1 MKPTTRQSQRHNRRY
16 GRLLVAVVAALVLVA
31 AACGGDDDAAAPAP
45 PEAPAP
51 APEPAPPE
59 PAPAPE
65 PAPSAEPAPPEPA
78 PAPEPAPEPPP
89 PPEPAPAEVHA
100 LKIGV
105 IESLTGGCSPVDTPA
120 LAGIQIAAEQLN
132 AAGIEVGGHQY
143 QIELIV
149 EDGETSNDAAVVALN
164 KLIGDD
170 GVNIVLGPGCGA
182 YAAPGLGAI
191 ATRNKVILLNSSPA
205 PELEGFGQQGDFIAS
220 GAAQFLWKGEP
231 QSIKAAAGQ
240 AALPFAFF
248 DREDINRVF
257 VMIQNDDGGNFYGNS
272 FAGYMD
278 SLGIETQTEFYD
290 PTTLDY
296 TGLLSRVKAFE
307 PDLLVYG
314 YLIDP
319 ALTILKQALE
329 VDAAPRYYGY
339 GARIDDGIERAVG
352 GPVQVPWMVL
362 EYPRSLLYPNDPEL
376 AALVPLA
383 EEKLGRA
390 PLVAGD
396 SYVLYHYHYL
406 PILVQAMQAAGS
418 VDDTEAIAK
427 ALEEGTFDVGGVGV
441 AGPLRFEEHA
451 LNFPADGCIVHSD
464 GSVECRTFAQP
475 PEGWGQ

>member
-1 MKPTTRQSQRHNRRY
+1 MTTRIGQSGRRTRRY
-16 GRLLVAVVAALVLVA
+16 GRMLVAIAAALVVLA
-31 AACGGDDDAAAPAP
+31 AACGGDDDDDSAAPPTP
-45 PEAPAP
+45 PEAPAPAP
-51 APEPAPPE
+51 APEPAPAPSPE
-59 PAPAPE
+59 AAPE
-65 PAPSAEPAPPEPA
+65 PS
-78 PAPEPAPEPPP
+78 PEPAPEPPP
-89 PPEPAPAEVHA
+89 PAPSPEPAPAAEVHT

-105 IESLTGGCSPVDTPA
+105 IESLTGGCAPVDTPA
-120 LAGIQIAAEQLN
+120 LAGIQIAADQLN
-132 AAGIEVGGHQY
+132 AAGIEIGGKQY
-143 QIELIV
+143 QIELVV

-170 GVNIVLGPGCGA
+170 GVNVVVGPGCGA
-182 YAAPGLGAI
+182 YSAPGLGSI
-191 ATRNKVILLNSSPA
+191 AARNEVILLNSSPA

-220 GAAQFLWKGEP
+220 GAADFLWKGEP

-248 DREDINRVF
+248 DPADINRVF
-257 VMIQNDDGGNFYGNS
+257 VMIQNDDGGNFYGGS
-272 FAGYMD
+272 FSGYME
-278 SLGIETQTEFYD
+278 SLGIETQTEYYD

-296 TGLLSRVKAFE
+296 TGLLSRVKGFE

-339 GARIDDGIERAVG
+339 GARIDDGLERAIG

-362 EYPRSLLYPNDPEL
+362 EYPRSLLYPNDPGL

-383 EEKLGRA
+383 EEKLGHA

-406 PILVQAMQAAGS
+406 PILVQAMQAAGT
-418 VDDTEAIAK
+418 VDDTAAIAA
-427 ALEEGTFDVGGVGV
+427 ALGSGSFDVGGVGV
-441 AGPLRFEEHA
+441 SGPLQFEEHA
-451 LNFPADGCIVHSD
+451 LNFPADGCIVKPD